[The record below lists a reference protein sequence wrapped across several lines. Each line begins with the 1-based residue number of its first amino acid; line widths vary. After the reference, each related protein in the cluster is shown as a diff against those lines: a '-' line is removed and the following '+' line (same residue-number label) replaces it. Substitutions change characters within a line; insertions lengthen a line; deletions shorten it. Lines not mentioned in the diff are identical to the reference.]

1 MFRYV
6 ECVNIPEGLR
16 YTRQHEW
23 VLIDGESAR
32 IGITD
37 LAQDALGNIV
47 HVQLPALGQ
56 AVRSGASVVEV
67 ESSKSVSDIYSPVSG
82 SVVLVNESLATEP
95 GLVNSDPYGSGWLY
109 EVQMSYD
116 ETLEGL
122 LTAGEYRAI
131 VS

>member
-1 MFRYV
+1 
-6 ECVNIPEGLR
+6 VNIPDGLR

-47 HVQLPALGQ
+47 HVQLPTVGQ
-56 AVRSGASVVEV
+56 SVQSGASVVEV

-82 SVVLVNESLATEP
+82 SVVLVNESLASEP
-95 GLVNSDPYGSGWLY
+95 GLVNSDPYGAGWLY

-116 ETLEGL
+116 ETLDGL
-122 LTAGEYRAI
+122 LTASEYRAI

>member
-1 MFRYV
+1 M
-6 ECVNIPEGLR
+6 NIPDGLR

-47 HVQLPALGQ
+47 HVQLPTVGQ
-56 AVRSGASVVEV
+56 SVQSGASVVEV

-122 LTAGEYRAI
+122 LTASEYRTL

>member
-1 MFRYV
+1 
-6 ECVNIPEGLR
+6 VNIPDGLR

-32 IGITD
+32 IGITE

-47 HVQLPALGQ
+47 HVQLPELGQ
-56 AVRSGASVVEV
+56 SVQSGSSVVEV

-82 SVVLVNESLATEP
+82 SVVLVNESLASHPEY
-95 GLVNSDPYGSGWLY
+95 VNTDPYGSGWLY
-109 EVQMSYD
+109 EVQLSYD

-122 LTAGEYRAI
+122 LTADEYRAL
-131 VS
+131 VG

>member
-1 MFRYV
+1 M
-6 ECVNIPEGLR
+6 NIPEGLR

-47 HVQLPALGQ
+47 HVQLPVVGQ
-56 AVRSGASVVEV
+56 SVRSGASAVEV

-122 LTAGEYRAI
+122 LTASEYRAI

>member
-1 MFRYV
+1 M
-6 ECVNIPEGLR
+6 NIPDGLR

-47 HVQLPALGQ
+47 HVQLPKVGQ
-56 AVRSGASVVEV
+56 SVQSGASAVEV

-109 EVQMSYD
+109 EVQMSYE

-122 LTAGEYRAI
+122 LTANEYRAL

>member
-1 MFRYV
+1 
-6 ECVNIPEGLR
+6 VNIPEGLR

-56 AVRSGASVVEV
+56 SVRSGASVVEV

-82 SVVLVNESLATEP
+82 SVVLVNESLATQP
-95 GLVNSDPYGSGWLY
+95 GLMNSDPYGSGWLF

-122 LTAGEYRAI
+122 LTASEYRAI

>member
-1 MFRYV
+1 
-6 ECVNIPEGLR
+6 VNIPEGLR

-47 HVQLPALGQ
+47 HVQLPTVGQ
-56 AVRSGASVVEV
+56 SVSSGASVVEV

-82 SVVLVNESLATEP
+82 SVVLVNESLATQP

-122 LTAGEYRAI
+122 LTASEYRAI

>member
-1 MFRYV
+1 
-6 ECVNIPEGLR
+6 VNIPDELR

-47 HVQLPALGQ
+47 HVQLPKVGQ
-56 AVRSGASVVEV
+56 SVQSGASAVEV

-95 GLVNSDPYGSGWLY
+95 GLVNTDPYGSGWLY
-109 EVQMSYD
+109 EVQMSYE

-122 LTAGEYRAI
+122 LTASEYRAL
-131 VS
+131 VN

>member
-1 MFRYV
+1 
-6 ECVNIPEGLR
+6 VNIPDGLR

-47 HVQLPALGQ
+47 HVQLPIVGQ
-56 AVRSGASVVEV
+56 SVRSGASAVEV

-122 LTAGEYRAI
+122 LTADEYRAI

>member
-1 MFRYV
+1 M
-6 ECVNIPEGLR
+6 NIPDGLR

-47 HVQLPALGQ
+47 HVQLPTVGQ
-56 AVRSGASVVEV
+56 SVRSGASVVEV

-122 LTAGEYRAI
+122 LTPNEYRAL
-131 VS
+131 VN

>member
-1 MFRYV
+1 M
-6 ECVNIPEGLR
+6 NIPDGLR

-23 VLIDGESAR
+23 VLVDGESAR

-47 HVQLPALGQ
+47 HVRLPEVGQ
-56 AVRSGASVVEV
+56 SLQSGVSAVEV

-82 SVVLVNESLATEP
+82 SVVLINESLATQP
-95 GLVNSDPYGSGWLY
+95 GLLNSDPYGAGWLY

-122 LTAGEYRAI
+122 LSADEYRAL
-131 VS
+131 VG

>member
-1 MFRYV
+1 
-6 ECVNIPEGLR
+6 VNIPDGLR

-47 HVQLPALGQ
+47 HVQLPIVGQ
-56 AVRSGASVVEV
+56 SVRSGTSAVEV
-67 ESSKSVSDIYSPVSG
+67 ESSKSISDIYSPVSG
-82 SVVLVNESLATEP
+82 SVVLVNESLTTEP

-122 LTAGEYRAI
+122 LTAIEYRAI

>member
-1 MFRYV
+1 M
-6 ECVNIPEGLR
+6 NIPEGLR

-56 AVRSGASVVEV
+56 AVRSGASAVEV

-82 SVVLVNESLATEP
+82 SVVLVNESLATQP

-122 LTAGEYRAI
+122 LTASEYRAI
-131 VS
+131 VG

>member
-1 MFRYV
+1 M
-6 ECVNIPEGLR
+6 NIPDGLR

-47 HVQLPALGQ
+47 HVQLPAVGQ
-56 AVRSGASVVEV
+56 SVRSGASVVEV

>member
-1 MFRYV
+1 M
-6 ECVNIPEGLR
+6 NIPDGLR

-47 HVQLPALGQ
+47 HVQLPAVGQ
-56 AVRSGASVVEV
+56 SVRSGVSAVEV
-67 ESSKSVSDIYSPVSG
+67 ESSKSVSDVYSPVSG

-95 GLVNSDPYGSGWLY
+95 GLVNSDPYGSGWLF

-122 LTAGEYRAI
+122 LTASEYRTL
-131 VS
+131 VG

>member
-1 MFRYV
+1 
-6 ECVNIPEGLR
+6 VNIPEGLR

-82 SVVLVNESLATEP
+82 SVVLVNESLSTQP

-122 LTAGEYRAI
+122 LTASEYRAI

>member
-1 MFRYV
+1 
-6 ECVNIPEGLR
+6 VNIPDGLR

-47 HVQLPALGQ
+47 HVQLPTVGQ
-56 AVRSGASVVEV
+56 SVQSGASVVEV
-67 ESSKSVSDIYSPVSG
+67 ESSKSVSDIDSPVSG

-122 LTAGEYRAI
+122 LTASEYRAL
-131 VS
+131 VN

>member
-1 MFRYV
+1 M
-6 ECVNIPEGLR
+6 NIPEGLR

-56 AVRSGASVVEV
+56 AVRSGASAVEV

-122 LTAGEYRAI
+122 LTASEYRTL

>member
-1 MFRYV
+1 M
-6 ECVNIPEGLR
+6 NIPDGLR

-47 HVQLPALGQ
+47 HVQLPTVGQ
-56 AVRSGASVVEV
+56 SVRSGASVVEV

>member
-1 MFRYV
+1 M
-6 ECVNIPEGLR
+6 NIPDGLR

-47 HVQLPALGQ
+47 HVQLPKVGQ
-56 AVRSGASVVEV
+56 SVQSGASAVEV

-109 EVQMSYD
+109 EVQMSYE

-122 LTAGEYRAI
+122 LTANEYRAR
-131 VS
+131 VG

>member
-1 MFRYV
+1 
-6 ECVNIPEGLR
+6 VNIPEGLR

-56 AVRSGASVVEV
+56 AVRSGASAVEV
-67 ESSKSVSDIYSPVSG
+67 ESSKSVSEIYSPVSG
-82 SVVLVNESLATEP
+82 SVVLVNESLATQP

-122 LTAGEYRAI
+122 LTASEYREI

>member
-1 MFRYV
+1 M
-6 ECVNIPEGLR
+6 NIPEGLR

-82 SVVLVNESLATEP
+82 SVVLVNESLATQP

-122 LTAGEYRAI
+122 LTASEYRAI

>member
-1 MFRYV
+1 M
-6 ECVNIPEGLR
+6 NIPEGLR

-37 LAQDALGNIV
+37 LAQEALGNIV
-47 HVQLPALGQ
+47 HVQLPAVGQ
-56 AVRSGASVVEV
+56 SVQSGASAVEV

-122 LTAGEYRAI
+122 LTASEYRTL

>member
-1 MFRYV
+1 M
-6 ECVNIPEGLR
+6 NIPDGLR

-37 LAQDALGNIV
+37 LAQDALGTIV
-47 HVQLPALGQ
+47 HVQLPTVGQ
-56 AVRSGASVVEV
+56 SVQSGASVVEV

-122 LTAGEYRAI
+122 LTASEYRTL
-131 VS
+131 VN

>member
-1 MFRYV
+1 
-6 ECVNIPEGLR
+6 VNIPNGLR

-23 VLIDGESAR
+23 VLVDGESAR

-47 HVQLPALGQ
+47 HVRLPEVGQ
-56 AVRSGASVVEV
+56 SVQSGASAVEV
-67 ESSKSVSDIYSPVSG
+67 ESSKSVSDIYSPVAG
-82 SVVLVNESLATEP
+82 SVVLVNESLATQP
-95 GLVNSDPYGSGWLY
+95 GLLNSDPYGAGWLY

-122 LTAGEYRAI
+122 LSADEYRAL
-131 VS
+131 VG

>member
-1 MFRYV
+1 
-6 ECVNIPEGLR
+6 VNIPDGLR

-23 VLIDGESAR
+23 VLVDGESAR

-47 HVQLPALGQ
+47 HVRLPEVGQ
-56 AVRSGASVVEV
+56 SVQSGASAVEV
-67 ESSKSVSDIYSPVSG
+67 ESSKSVSDIYSPVTG
-82 SVVLVNESLATEP
+82 SVVLINESLATQP
-95 GLVNSDPYGSGWLY
+95 SLLNSDPYGAGWLY

-122 LTAGEYRAI
+122 LSADEYRAL
-131 VS
+131 VG

>member
-1 MFRYV
+1 M
-6 ECVNIPEGLR
+6 NIPDGLR

-37 LAQDALGNIV
+37 LAQDALGNII
-47 HVQLPALGQ
+47 HVQLPVVGQ
-56 AVRSGASVVEV
+56 SVRSGASAVEV
-67 ESSKSVSDIYSPVSG
+67 ESSKSVSDVYSPVSG
-82 SVVLVNESLATEP
+82 SVVLVNESLSTEP
-95 GLVNSDPYGSGWLY
+95 GLVNTDPYGSGWLY

-122 LTAGEYRAI
+122 LTASEYRAI

>member
-1 MFRYV
+1 M
-6 ECVNIPEGLR
+6 NIPDGLR

-47 HVQLPALGQ
+47 HVQLPAVGQ
-56 AVRSGASVVEV
+56 SVRSGVSAVEV

-122 LTAGEYRAI
+122 LTASEYRTL

>member
-1 MFRYV
+1 M
-6 ECVNIPEGLR
+6 NIPDGLR

-47 HVQLPALGQ
+47 HVQLPTVGQ
-56 AVRSGASVVEV
+56 SVQSGATAVEV

-82 SVVLVNESLATEP
+82 SVVLVNESLAAEP
-95 GLVNSDPYGSGWLY
+95 GLVNSDPYGAGWLY

-122 LTAGEYRAI
+122 LTASEYRAI

>member
-1 MFRYV
+1 M
-6 ECVNIPEGLR
+6 NIPDGLR

-82 SVVLVNESLATEP
+82 SVVLVNESLATQP

-122 LTAGEYRAI
+122 LTASEYRAL

>member
-1 MFRYV
+1 M
-6 ECVNIPEGLR
+6 NIPDGLR

-47 HVQLPALGQ
+47 HVQLPKVGQ
-56 AVRSGASVVEV
+56 SVQSGTSAVEV

-109 EVQMSYD
+109 EVQMSYE

-122 LTAGEYRAI
+122 LTASEYRAL
-131 VS
+131 VN

>member
-1 MFRYV
+1 M
-6 ECVNIPEGLR
+6 NIPDGLR

-47 HVQLPALGQ
+47 HVQLPAVGQ
-56 AVRSGASVVEV
+56 SVQSGASAVEV

-82 SVVLVNESLATEP
+82 SVVLVNESLAAEP
-95 GLVNSDPYGSGWLY
+95 GLVNSDPYGAGWLY

-122 LTAGEYRAI
+122 LTASEYRAI

>member
-1 MFRYV
+1 M
-6 ECVNIPEGLR
+6 NIPDGLR

-23 VLIDGESAR
+23 VLVDGESAR

-47 HVQLPALGQ
+47 HVRLPEVGQ
-56 AVRSGASVVEV
+56 SVQSGASVVEV

-82 SVVLVNESLATEP
+82 SVVLINESLTNQP
-95 GLVNSDPYGSGWLY
+95 GLLNSDPYGAGWLY

-122 LTAGEYRAI
+122 LSADDYRAL
-131 VS
+131 VD

>member
-1 MFRYV
+1 
-6 ECVNIPEGLR
+6 VNIPDGLR

-47 HVQLPALGQ
+47 HVQLPKVGQ
-56 AVRSGASVVEV
+56 SVQSGASAVEV

-109 EVQMSYD
+109 EVQMSYE

-122 LTAGEYRAI
+122 LTANEYRAL
-131 VS
+131 VN

>member
-1 MFRYV
+1 
-6 ECVNIPEGLR
+6 VNIPEGLR

-47 HVQLPALGQ
+47 HVQLPAIGQ
-56 AVRSGASVVEV
+56 SVRSSASAVEV

-82 SVVLVNESLATEP
+82 SVVLVNESLATQP

-122 LTAGEYRAI
+122 LTASEYRAI

>member
-1 MFRYV
+1 M
-6 ECVNIPEGLR
+6 NIPDGLR

-47 HVQLPALGQ
+47 HVQLPELGQ
-56 AVRSGASVVEV
+56 SVQSGSSVVEV
-67 ESSKSVSDIYSPVSG
+67 ESSKSVSDVYSPVSG
-82 SVVLVNESLATEP
+82 SVVLVNESLASHPEY
-95 GLVNSDPYGSGWLY
+95 VNTDPYGSGWLY
-109 EVQMSYD
+109 EVQLSYD

-122 LTAGEYRAI
+122 LTADEYRAL
-131 VS
+131 VG

>member
-1 MFRYV
+1 M
-6 ECVNIPEGLR
+6 NIPDELR

-47 HVQLPALGQ
+47 HVQLPKVGQ
-56 AVRSGASVVEV
+56 SVQSGASAVEV

-109 EVQMSYD
+109 EVQMSYE

-122 LTAGEYRAI
+122 LTASEYRAL
-131 VS
+131 VN